1 MHSYELDKS
10 PLSIALQVHMGI
22 GAVMMGGF
30 SYIFADS
37 YHSTKKQQSKIFKA
51 LPLASTFFKLFYYI
65 LNLIIYTTQD
75 TSLIHTCPIFLRFF
89 SWGISVPPILIAIV
103 LLESSAVTDIICL
116 CTLNSI
122 MYTFGYYAH
131 IATHPASVWSFY
143 GVCLCCAYFMG
154 RNMFNKYTNIRLKKK
169 QSINNKIYQFLCV
182 YTLII
187 WGLFP
192 ISFIFYKTN
201 IISYE
206 VQSIIYVYL
215 DIFAK
220 GLLGVILMGARD
232 MLDKK
237 EGRMVRFTTAI
248 IHVYTREKSITDDE
262 LVTGESDE
270 TLTPPPSLDD
280 LTPAEKDFITGE
292 SDETFTPPPSL
303 DDLTPAEK
311 DFITG
316 QTPKNHTIVTVA
328 PKPQN
333 TPSKSRVVPIDDAP
347 VIKKLTR
354 TNSSPAHLT
363 HYT

>member
-1 MHSYELDKS
+1 
-10 PLSIALQVHMGI
+10 
-22 GAVMMGGF
+22 
-30 SYIFADS
+30 
-37 YHSTKKQQSKIFKA
+37 
-51 LPLASTFFKLFYYI
+51 
-65 LNLIIYTTQD
+65 
-75 TSLIHTCPIFLRFF
+75 
-89 SWGISVPPILIAIV
+89 
-103 LLESSAVTDIICL
+103 
-116 CTLNSI
+116 
-122 MYTFGYYAH
+122 
-131 IATHPASVWSFY
+131 
-143 GVCLCCAYFMG
+143 MG

-192 ISFIFYKTN
+192 ISFIFYKTS

-248 IHVYTREKSITDDE
+248 IHVYTREKSITDE
-262 LVTGESDE
+262 EVVTDTSDIS
-270 TLTPPPSLDD
+270 LTPPPSLDD
-280 LTPAEKDFITGE
+280 LTPAEKDF
-292 SDETFTPPPSL
+292 L
-303 DDLTPAEK
+303 
-311 DFITG
+311 TG

-333 TPSKSRVVPIDDAP
+333 TLSKSHAVVPIDDAP

-354 TNSSPAHLT
+354 TNSSPAHLK
-363 HYT
+363 HSK